1 MADREELE
9 AFWQRWLDTNK
20 ECEAAEDWS
29 ALGEFFA
36 EDATYGWN
44 CGPNDEFMAV
54 GRAEIVEL
62 ALGLEMQGLGGWSY
76 PYQHTLMDDRA
87 GMTIGFWKQVADA
100 VDENGDPYEVAGFGA
115 SWFGYADGHWA
126 WQRDFFDHGNA
137 GATYLS
143 MMQRDLL
150 SAGMKQRIEAAMSG
164 QRAPGH
170 YRRGQAPASLWPPK
184 SR

>member
-1 MADREELE
+1 MSDRAELE

-20 ECEAAEDWS
+20 ECEAAGDWS
-29 ALGEFFA
+29 GLGPFFA

-54 GRAEIVEL
+54 GRDEIVKV
-62 ALGLEMQGLGGWSY
+62 ALGLEMHGLDGWNY
-76 PYQHTLMDDRA
+76 PYQFTLIDEQANMI
-87 GMTIGFWKQVADA
+87 IGFWKQVADA
-100 VDENGDPYEVAGFGA
+100 VDESGANYEVAGFGA

-143 MMQRDLL
+143 MMKRDQLG
-150 SAGMKQRIEAAMSG
+150 SGMKKRIEDAMAG
-164 QRAPGH
+164 ERAPGH
-170 YRRGQAPASLWPPK
+170 YRRGQAPAALWPPQ
-184 SR
+184 SW